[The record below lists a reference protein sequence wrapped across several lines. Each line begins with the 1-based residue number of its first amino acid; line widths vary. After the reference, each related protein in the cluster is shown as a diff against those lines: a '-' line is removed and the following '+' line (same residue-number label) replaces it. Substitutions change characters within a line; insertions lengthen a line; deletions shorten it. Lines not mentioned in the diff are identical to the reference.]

1 MREVR
6 LILPRF
12 DESRIDILHNILTPS
27 ASSLSIER
35 VRTFDVS
42 NIPGLAFHPACV
54 ILVALTNLRTET
66 SLRSG
71 GNRDSVSR
79 DSPTNEVAK
88 TSDPGV
94 NSTPSIILNICGR
107 VVMIQT
113 EAATGDQAAEQAQQM
128 VSHT

>member
-1 MREVR
+1 M
-6 LILPRF
+6 
-12 DESRIDILHNILTPS
+12 DESRTDILHHILTPS

-79 DSPTNEVAK
+79 DSPTSEVAK
-88 TSDPGV
+88 TSSDPGV

>member
-1 MREVR
+1 MCAC
-6 LILPRF
+6 
-12 DESRIDILHNILTPS
+12 SAS

-66 SLRSG
+66 ALRSSGG
-71 GNRDSVSR
+71 GNRDSLSR
-79 DSPTNEVAK
+79 DSPTNDVAK
-88 TSDPGV
+88 PADVTATGV
-94 NSTPSIILNICGR
+94 NATPSIILNICGR

-128 VSHT
+128 VSPNEKTNWD